1 MPAADLTFIMNL
13 NAAAAMSLGFVNG
26 PLLRTFGYRVIGVV
40 AALFFIVGLALTAY
54 ASSVVDFIIFYGL
67 VNGKCLLAIVD
78 GKLYLYVF
86 SVIMEWLRVGWAL
99 EQTFASSAHQHI
111 VLFVSK

>member
-86 SVIMEWLRVGWAL
+86 SVIMEWLGVGWAL